1 VPAKTREIKLADA
14 DPQPIKASFDAL
26 TMAPV
31 IPNSKPHCQAICLE
45 GLRRNKTMN
54 TAAALGNS
62 TVLSPK
68 KKPTASSFIFH
79 PLTISPVRS
88 AFSMTLVWAYTSNN
102 FTFLCMHDC
111 CLMRKHDLSQVL
123 FFYDNPQHAY
133 FLRKF
138 LLSDY

>member
-31 IPNSKPHCQAICLE
+31 IPNSNPHCQAICLE

-68 KKPTASSFIFH
+68 ETHCQFIYFSSFDDFSSPQRLFH
-79 PLTISPVRS
+79 DVGMGI
-88 AFSMTLVWAYTSNN
+88 
-102 FTFLCMHDC
+102 HI
-111 CLMRKHDLSQVL
+111 Q
-123 FFYDNPQHAY
+123 
-133 FLRKF
+133 
-138 LLSDY
+138 